1 MQLIDVDGTRLAL
14 SVWGE
19 PAAPPVV
26 LLHGGGSTRSAWD
39 ATAPTLGR
47 SHRVYAVDL
56 RGYGDSDRPGSYS
69 LELMRD
75 DVAGLMAELG
85 ASRFSVVGHSL
96 GGTVAWLLAQRQPDR
111 VSHLVVV
118 DSAPPREPFVVD
130 PGPRP
135 DPEPPYDWAATVA
148 VLAQLADP
156 DPAWWAGLGTVTA
169 RTLILAGGPSSH
181 VPQQVLVDAHAAVP
195 GSRLVEIPVG
205 HDIHREAPDR
215 FLAEVVPWLTSRR

>member
-56 RGYGDSDRPGSYS
+56 RGYGDSDRPGAYS

-156 DPAWWAGLGTVTA
+156 
-169 RTLILAGGPSSH
+169 
-181 VPQQVLVDAHAAVP
+181 
-195 GSRLVEIPVG
+195 E
-205 HDIHREAPDR
+205 
-215 FLAEVVPWLTSRR
+215 